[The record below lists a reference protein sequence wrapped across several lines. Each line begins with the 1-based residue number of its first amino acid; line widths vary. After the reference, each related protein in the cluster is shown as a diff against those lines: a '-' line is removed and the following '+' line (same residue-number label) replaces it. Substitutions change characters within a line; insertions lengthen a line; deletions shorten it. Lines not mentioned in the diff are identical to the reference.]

1 MAHRSAYK
9 QSPYLRDEMD
19 PFDLALLELLEQ
31 GCSNAAISSR
41 LGCSRQRVSG
51 RLRAL
56 RAMTGVSTEELPT
69 MFFWDEDIPWTL
81 HVPFGESPMPPEKAD
96 A

>member
-1 MAHRSAYK
+1 V
-9 QSPYLRDEMD
+9 
-19 PFDLALLELLEQ
+19 LELLEQ
-31 GCSNAAISSR
+31 GYPNAAISSR
-41 LGCSRQRVSG
+41 LGCAHQRVSG

-69 MFFWDEDIPWTL
+69 MFLWDEDIPWML
-81 HVPFGESPMPPEKAD
+81 HGPFGESPMPPQEAD